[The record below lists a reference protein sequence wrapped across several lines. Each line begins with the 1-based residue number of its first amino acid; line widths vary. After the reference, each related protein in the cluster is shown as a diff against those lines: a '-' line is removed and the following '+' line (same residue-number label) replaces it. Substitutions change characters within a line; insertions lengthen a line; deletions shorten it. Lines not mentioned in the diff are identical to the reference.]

1 MSLAF
6 NLPINSV
13 SFGQISTLILRE
25 LYNSKVNVGIL
36 PIGNVDLSTQSD
48 LSQEFGNWLQ
58 QSINSSLETF
68 NRKNKIFKLWHLNGS
83 FESYSNEQ
91 ILLSFYEL
99 DQPTKVELNT
109 VKNNHKVLFSSKE
122 TVEIFKNLGCKNVEY
137 IPLAFDKYNFN
148 RIDKSYF
155 VDDRIVFNL
164 VGKLEKRKHHKKVIQ
179 AWLKKYGN
187 QKNYHLQCAI
197 YNPFLKEED
206 NKALLNSILEGKQ
219 YFNISFIGHM
229 PKNAM
234 YNDYLNSADIIIG
247 MSGGEGWGLPE
258 FHSVAIGKHAIILNA
273 HSYKDWANKDN
284 SILVEPSSKIEAVD
298 NMFFH
303 KGQPFNQ
310 GNIFIFDHE
319 EFIAGCEKA
328 IERVKSNKL
337 NSEGLKLQDKFTSEK
352 FANDV
357 LNIINS

>member
-36 PIGNVDLSTQSD
+36 PIANVDLSTQSD
-48 LSQEFGNWLQ
+48 LSQEFANWLQ

-91 ILLSFYEL
+91 VLLSFYEL
-99 DQPTKVELNT
+99 DQPTTVELNT

-122 TVEIFKNLGCKNVEY
+122 TVDIFRNLGCNNVEY

-164 VGKLEKRKHHKKVIQ
+164 VGKLEKRKHHLKLIKLWAQ
-179 AWLKKYGN
+179 KFGNNKKYA
-187 QKNYHLQCAI
+187 LQCCI
-197 YNPFLKEED
+197 FNPFMKPED
-206 NKALLNSILEGKQ
+206 QNALVSQALEGKT
-219 YFNISFIGHM
+219 YFNINFLPFMGQNKI
-229 PKNAM
+229 
-234 YNDYLNSADIIIG
+234 YNDFLNSSNIVLG
-247 MSGGEGWGLPE
+247 MSGAEGWGLPE
-258 FHSVAIGKHAIILNA
+258 FHSVAMGKHAVIMDA
-273 HSYKDWANKDN
+273 HGYKSWANENN
-284 SILVEPSSKIEAVD
+284 SVLVKPNSKIEGYD
-298 NMFFH
+298 GMFFN
-303 KGQPFNQ
+303 KGGPYNQ
-310 GNIFIFDHE
+310 GNIYDFNEE
-319 EFIAGCEKA
+319 EFINGCELA
-328 IERVKSNKL
+328 IKKVESDKVNK
-337 NSEGLKLQDKFTSEK
+337 EGLKLQQEFTSEK
-352 FANDV
+352 FIENV
-357 LNIINS
+357 ISHLK